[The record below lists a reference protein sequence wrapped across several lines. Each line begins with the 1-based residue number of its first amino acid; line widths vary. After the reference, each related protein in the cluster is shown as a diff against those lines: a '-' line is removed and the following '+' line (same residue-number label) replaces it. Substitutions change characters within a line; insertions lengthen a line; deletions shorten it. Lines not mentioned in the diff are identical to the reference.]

1 MKNWLLIT
9 CLFTGR
15 LMAQQTTVMT
25 LAEANDLAGK
35 NYPLIRQKDLVRQ
48 TADLNISNL
57 SKGYLPQL
65 SLSGQAT
72 YQSDVTKVNVPIPGI
87 SIESP
92 AKDQYKIVAEA
103 SQLIYDGGV
112 IKQQKEY
119 QQLNENVQQQ
129 QVEVELYKV

>member
-1 MKNWLLIT
+1 MKNWLLLT
-9 CLFTGR
+9 FFFASR
-15 LMAQQTTVMT
+15 LMAQEITGLT
-25 LAEANDLAGK
+25 LTEANDLAQK

-57 SKGYLPQL
+57 SKGYLPQF

-72 YQSDVTKVNVPIPGI
+72 YQSDVTKVNVSLPGF
-87 SIESP
+87 SIEPP
-92 AKDQYKIVAEA
+92 AKDQYKIITEA

-119 QQLNENVQQQ
+119 QQLNENVQQ
-129 QVEVELYKV
+129 